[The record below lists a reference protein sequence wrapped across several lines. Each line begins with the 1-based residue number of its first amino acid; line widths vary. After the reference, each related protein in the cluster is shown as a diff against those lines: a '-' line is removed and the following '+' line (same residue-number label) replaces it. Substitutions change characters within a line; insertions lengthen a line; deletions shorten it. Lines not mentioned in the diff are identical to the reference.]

1 MNNQEWIEEFIKFL
15 QVERAASAHTLRAYR
30 KDLKD
35 FFAFIDKDVKEVSL
49 SDIRGFVAYRLKE
62 GKKASSVSRQLATLR
77 TFFRYLHREGVIA
90 RNPARLVPGP
100 KKGVNLPRFLDI
112 DEVFGLVEKPDGF
125 GFRYARD
132 RAILELLYGCGL
144 RVGEVAQ
151 LKTEDINLKEG
162 LVKVKGKRKKER
174 IVPVGDKALDALK
187 TYMIERALMRKS
199 TDYLF
204 LNRFGTPL
212 TDRGIRNIVV
222 KYANEVGISGKVSPH
237 TLRHTFATHLLQSGA
252 DLRDIQELLGHSS
265 LSSTQV
271 YTHLDLTHLIE
282 VYDRSHPLSRKKT
295 GEVEE
300 R

>member
-1 MNNQEWIEEFIKFL
+1 MDVQKWIEKFITFL
-15 QVERAASAHTLRAYR
+15 QVERAASEHTLRAYR

-35 FFAFIDKDVKEVSL
+35 FFSFIDKNVKEVSL
-49 SDIRGFVAYRLKE
+49 TDIRGFVAYRLKE
-62 GKKASSVSRQLATLR
+62 GAKASSVSRQLATLR
-77 TFFRYLHREGVIA
+77 TFFRYLHREGVISK
-90 RNPARLVPGP
+90 NPARLVPSP
-100 KKGVNLPRFLDI
+100 KKDKNLPRFLNI
-112 DEVFGLVEKPDGF
+112 DEVFGLVERPDGI
-125 GFRYARD
+125 GFKYARD
-132 RAILELLYGCGL
+132 RAILELFYGCGL

-174 IVPVGDKALDALK
+174 IVPIGEKALDALK
-187 TYMIERALMRKS
+187 TYMIERALLRKS
-199 TDYLF
+199 TDHLF

-222 KYANEVGISGKVSPH
+222 KYAAEAGLSGKVSPH

-282 VYDRSHPLSRKKT
+282 VYDRSHPLSKRKT
-295 GEVEE
+295 GEGQY